1 MQTQR
6 AAAFF
11 LSLLLLLGAAH
22 GQASSMDELEQY
34 FSEVQTL
41 SGRFVQE
48 TLDSSGELI
57 EAAEGEFLIARPDRF
72 RWDYALPYEQ
82 QIVADGQ
89 QLWVYDVDLDQVVVR
104 PIDEALGVG
113 AAQLLSGDIQSLQ
126 ASFDIEQ
133 GDAGALLLTPL
144 DPAWAFQR
152 IQLQLRQGIPSR
164 MEIADG
170 MGQTV
175 VVEFHDV
182 VVNPDIPERDFE
194 FVAPPHV
201 DVIEG

>member
-6 AAAFF
+6 AVAFLF
-11 LSLLLLLGAAH
+11 VLLLVLGVVNA
-22 GQASSMDELEQY
+22 QASSMGALEQY

-48 TLDSSGELI
+48 TVDSTGGVI
-57 EAAEGEFLIARPDRF
+57 ETAEGEFLIARPDRF
-72 RWDYALPYEQ
+72 RWDYVLPYEQ
-82 QIVADGQ
+82 EIVADGR
-89 QLWVYDVDLDQVVVR
+89 QLWVYDIDLDQVVVR
-104 PIDEALGVG
+104 PVDEALGVG

-133 GDAGALLLTPL
+133 GDAGALLLTPV
-144 DPAWAFQR
+144 DPAWAFQQIR
-152 IQLQLRQGIPSR
+152 LQLRQGVPER

-182 VVNPDIPERDFE
+182 VVNPDIPDRDFE
-194 FVAPPHV
+194 FVAPAHV

>member
-1 MQTQR
+1 MQSQR
-6 AAAFF
+6 AAAFLF
-11 LSLLLLLGAAH
+11 VLLLVMGVVNA
-22 GQASSMDELEQY
+22 QASSMDALEQY

-48 TLDSSGELI
+48 TMDSTGGVI
-57 EAAEGEFLIARPDRF
+57 ETAEGEFLIARPDRF

-82 QIVADGQ
+82 QIVADGR
-89 QLWVYDVDLDQVVVR
+89 QLWVYDIDLDQVVVR
-104 PIDEALGVG
+104 PVDEALGVG

-133 GDAGALLLTPL
+133 GDAGALLLTPV
-144 DPAWAFQR
+144 DPAWAFQQIR
-152 IQLQLRQGIPSR
+152 LQLRQGVPER

-175 VVEFHDV
+175 VVEFYDV
-182 VVNPDIPERDFE
+182 VVNPDIPDQEFE
-194 FVAPPHV
+194 FVAPAHV

>member
-6 AAAFF
+6 AVALLFP
-11 LSLLLLLGAAH
+11 LLLLLGAVH
-22 GQASSMDELEQY
+22 VQASATDELEQY

-48 TLDSSGELI
+48 TLDSTGGII

-72 RWDYALPYEQ
+72 RWNYALPYEQ

-89 QLWVYDVDLDQVVVR
+89 RLWVYDVDLDQVVVR

-133 GDAGALLLTPL
+133 DDAGALLLTPV

-152 IQLQLRQGIPSR
+152 IRLELRQGIPSR

-170 MGQTV
+170 MDQTV

-182 VVNPDIPERDFE
+182 VVNPDIPERNFE
-194 FVAPPHV
+194 FIAPAYV

>member
-1 MQTQR
+1 M
-6 AAAFF
+6 
-11 LSLLLLLGAAH
+11 GA
-22 GQASSMDELEQY
+22 LEQY

-48 TLDSSGELI
+48 TVDSTGGVI
-57 EAAEGEFLIARPDRF
+57 ETAEGEFLIARPDRF
-72 RWDYALPYEQ
+72 RWDYVLPYEQ
-82 QIVADGQ
+82 QIVADGR
-89 QLWVYDVDLDQVVVR
+89 QLWVYDIDLDQVVVR
-104 PIDEALGVG
+104 PVDEALGVG

-133 GDAGALLLTPL
+133 GDAGALLLTPV
-144 DPAWAFQR
+144 DPAWAFQQIR
-152 IQLQLRQGIPSR
+152 LQLRQGVPER

-182 VVNPDIPERDFE
+182 VVNPDIPDRDFE
-194 FVAPPHV
+194 FVAPAHV